1 MNQLVN
7 SMTVLL
13 SAIIGVAILSVLV
26 SKNSNT
32 TGVIGA
38 ASTGFEGILG
48 AAEGPITGNGV
59 GAGTGLGSLGSN
71 QFGFTMAGSG
81 Y

>member
-26 SKNSNT
+26 SKNNQ
-32 TGVIGA
+32 TGSVISS
-38 ASTGFEGILG
+38 ASTGFEGILST
-48 AAEGPITGNGV
+48 AMGNGS
-59 GAGTGLGSLGSN
+59 GAGMGLGTLGTNSFN
-71 QFGFTMAGSG
+71 FQ
-81 Y
+81 